1 MPWHPGGRG
10 GPGTVAPAAFRD
22 RLAPRPEP
30 LLPPTSPLRR
40 AWDHLHGALHRPS
53 HPAWRAVEGL
63 VWATIALSVLLV
75 GVELALGS
83 LPPELYRLDQALLVF
98 FGTEVALRILTWRPP
113 ELDLYRLGPGE
124 RLRAHLLGRLRY
136 CLQPLVLFD
145 IVAVLAVV
153 PALRGLRALR
163 MLRLARTVRSV
174 PLASPVRGL
183 VQAIREHG
191 LLYGLAFSVLGFATV
206 LGGTSLY
213 LAEARTNAGLSS
225 LADGIWWALVTLT
238 TVGYGDIS
246 PTTTVGRFVGGG
258 LMVVG
263 MVTLALFAGIV
274 GNTMLSSVMRV
285 REEQFRMS
293 TSMNHVVV
301 CGWEPGARM
310 LLDAILAE
318 IDTESTELVIFA
330 PKERPADVPPEFRW
344 VTGDPTKESELG
356 KVRMEMADAA
366 LIVGSRRLSPQDAD
380 ARTLLTAFTVRSY
393 MAAQPSTARRHRP
406 LYLVTEILDAENV
419 NHART
424 AGADEVI
431 ETTRIGFS
439 LLSHAIV
446 QRGTAE
452 LLGRITAAGAHSL
465 YVGTPPPDVAL
476 PADFATVAKTLKDRH
491 QVLVIGLTDARGR
504 DQTLNPP
511 DDRSVAA
518 GDRLIYLA
526 EAQVLPGGPLGA

>member
-1 MPWHPGGRG
+1 
-10 GPGTVAPAAFRD
+10 
-22 RLAPRPEP
+22 
-30 LLPPTSPLRR
+30 
-40 AWDHLHGALHRPS
+40 
-53 HPAWRAVEGL
+53 
-63 VWATIALSVLLV
+63 
-75 GVELALGS
+75 
-83 LPPELYRLDQALLVF
+83 
-98 FGTEVALRILTWRPP
+98 
-113 ELDLYRLGPGE
+113 
-124 RLRAHLLGRLRY
+124 
-136 CLQPLVLFD
+136 
-145 IVAVLAVV
+145 
-153 PALRGLRALR
+153 
-163 MLRLARTVRSV
+163 
-174 PLASPVRGL
+174 
-183 VQAIREHG
+183 
-191 LLYGLAFSVLGFATV
+191 
-206 LGGTSLY
+206 
-213 LAEARTNAGLSS
+213 
-225 LADGIWWALVTLT
+225 
-238 TVGYGDIS
+238 
-246 PTTTVGRFVGGG
+246 
-258 LMVVG
+258 
-263 MVTLALFAGIV
+263 
-274 GNTMLSSVMRV
+274 
-285 REEQFRMS
+285 MS